1 MEWIE
6 TEHYQLWLQKHKIDQ
21 TVSPV
26 SELDG
31 PLISVVMPVYNT
43 PLDYLA
49 EAIDSLLAQTYPQWE
64 LCVTNDA
71 SSADGIREML
81 DQYAARDA
89 RISVLHSEKQGG
101 IAVATN
107 YALERCRGEYVAFL
121 DHDDCLTPDALAEV
135 VDIVSHHDNAG
146 LIYSDSDI
154 LDESGQRCNPYFKP
168 DWYYLLF
175 LSQNYLNHLSV
186 YRRDLIEQLGGLR
199 TGFDGS
205 QDYDLALRVV
215 ERLQSEEILH
225 IPKILYHWRRRAD
238 SVARSNIKVAV
249 TRARQAIKDH
259 LLRTGM
265 DARVEAAQNK
275 VIFNKIRPVIPAD
288 KVKVLVVGWGSESAV
303 NLGSYSCQDVDVEVI
318 AAREASASLRQGEY
332 DAVDCQL
339 SPAQLRNSAVRH
351 RDEDYFIFVN
361 SACEPMTANWVQ
373 SLVSLLQFPGVAV
386 AGARILTSED
396 HPLFFGVV
404 LERVKK
410 YTELVVLRGFGA
422 PLKADYFGRSFLDQQ
437 VIACGGGVLAVKREV
452 FTALSGFDETLT
464 SELGADTD
472 LCLRA
477 QNCHGYSAVSAEVIF
492 RRHDIGIDSE
502 TVQQENSLD
511 DLALLFEKHQ
521 LASYPDPQSNPNLD
535 MGSGFPGLIRS

>member
-1 MEWIE
+1 MDWIDAE
-6 TEHYQLWLQKHKIDQ
+6 NYQLWLQKPKIDQ
-21 TVSPV
+21 QVSPASV
-26 SELDG
+26 LDG

-43 PLDYLA
+43 PLNYLV
-49 EAIDSLLAQTYPQWE
+49 EAIDSLHAQTYSRWE

-89 RISVLHSEKQGG
+89 RISVQHSEKQGG

-107 YALERCRGEYVAFL
+107 YALERCEGEYVAFL
-121 DHDDCLTPDALAEV
+121 DHDDCLTADALAEV
-135 VDIVSHHDNAG
+135 VDVVSQRNNAG

-168 DWYYLLF
+168 DWNYLLF

-215 ERLQSEEILH
+215 EKLQPEEILH

-238 SVARSNIKVAV
+238 SVAHSNIKVAV
-249 TRARQAIKDH
+249 TRARQAIRDH

-265 DARVEAAQNK
+265 NARVEAAQNK
-275 VIFNKIRPVIPAD
+275 VIFNKIRPVLSED
-288 KVKVLVVGWGSESAV
+288 KVKVLVIAWGSETAV
-303 NLGSYSCQDVDVEVI
+303 KFGSYSCQNVDVEVV
-318 AAREASASLRQGEY
+318 
-332 DAVDCQL
+332 AVDCQL
-339 SPAQLRNSAVRH
+339 SPAQLRNNAVRD

-361 SACEPMTANWVQ
+361 SACQPMTATWVQ

-386 AGARILTSED
+386 AGARILTLED

-404 LERVKK
+404 HERVKK
-410 YTELVVLRGFGA
+410 YSELVVLRSFGA
-422 PLKADYFGRSFLDQQ
+422 PVKTDYFGRSFLDQQ
-437 VIACGGGVLAVKREV
+437 VMACGGGILAVKRDA
-452 FTALSGFDETLT
+452 FTALSGFDEILT
-464 SELGADTD
+464 TELGADTD
-472 LCLRA
+472 FCLRA
-477 QNCHGYSAVSAEVIF
+477 QVSHGYSAVSAEVIF
-492 RRHDIGIDSE
+492 RQHDTETDSDVSRCDSNTDE
-502 TVQQENSLD
+502 LSL
-511 DLALLFEKHQ
+511 LHEKYLQ
-521 LASYPDPQSNPNLD
+521 LKPSDPLYNPNLELCE
-535 MGSGFPGLIRS
+535 GLPGLTKS